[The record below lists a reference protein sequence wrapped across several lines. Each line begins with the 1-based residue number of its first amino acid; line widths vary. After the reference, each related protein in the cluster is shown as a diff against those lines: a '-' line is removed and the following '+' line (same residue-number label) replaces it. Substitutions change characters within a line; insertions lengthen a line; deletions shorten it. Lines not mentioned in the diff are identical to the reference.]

1 MTSRGGPSS
10 ALFRGEGSVGQDGR
24 AHNTHTDVYTV
35 LVCPFQ
41 GGRGHTV
48 VHTTHTVIQ
57 PSSALVQGGGVR
69 RCTDLYTYSTRKH
82 GPRLSLVQGG
92 GVRQMHGLR
101 CNKHK
106 QTHYSD
112 TYTRTHM
119 PSSVPCAGG
128 RGPLSARTCSQD
140 IHDGHIYIHALICP
154 LCRGEGSAI
163 SGGYTQGS
171 GRQSPAD
178 LPQSSGRRG

>member
-1 MTSRGGPSS
+1 MHT
-10 ALFRGEGSVGQDGR
+10 
-24 AHNTHTDVYTV
+24 THTHRR
-35 LVCPFQ
+35 LHRPRLPFS

-48 VHTTHTVIQ
+48 AHTTHTVIQ

-69 RCTDLYTYSTRKH
+69 QVHGLTHIQHTKTRPSSVPCAGGR
-82 GPRLSLVQGG
+82 GPSA
-92 GVRQMHGLR
+92 HGLR
-101 CNKHK
+101 CNKHT